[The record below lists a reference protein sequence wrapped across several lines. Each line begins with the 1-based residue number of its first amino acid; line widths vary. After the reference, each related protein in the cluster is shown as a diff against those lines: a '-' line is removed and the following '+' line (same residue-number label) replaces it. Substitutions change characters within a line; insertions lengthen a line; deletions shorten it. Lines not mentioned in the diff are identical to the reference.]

1 MEGEVSHGVLQG
13 SVLAAVQLRIYSMI
27 QRMHIKFSDSMNPRG
42 NKSTAEVKIFS
53 TKKEINFVG
62 KGVCVCGTPTRMHP
76 IMDKMKIL

>member
-1 MEGEVSHGVLQG
+1 MEGEVSHRVLQG
-13 SVLAAVQLRIYSMI
+13 SVLAAIQLRIYSMI

-62 KGVCVCGTPTRMHP
+62 KWGGGGKYQQECTPSWT
-76 IMDKMKIL
+76 K